1 MIRRSLSILFWTI
14 FFFFLAALVG
24 GFGLFESWRNERVTA
39 MIENDDL
46 SGPRDSLVIDFSRAI
61 RSESLAGKITLVP
74 ALAFRTEWQDFGK
87 RLIITPEENWALD
100 ASYRLSI
107 GQGKTSW
114 FIPTPVFSFS
124 ILSPRLPKLVSITPA
139 DGAADVLLGVEDPIK
154 VEFDRSVKDFYID
167 FQFDPLVEVV
177 YQNNPEKTV
186 FEILPKDPLP
196 AGKEYQLRI
205 RSRFRSATDDQYQSI
220 AATTFTTLPPKPVAV
235 SRDYATRI
243 EEAKRFTRAR
253 KSEGKYIDVNTA
265 AQVMTLFENGRAV
278 DAYMISS
285 GKPGMDTPKGEFAIH
300 NQALRPWSK
309 KYSLYMPHWQA
320 ITPDGLYGIH
330 ELPEW
335 PGGYKE
341 GANHL
346 GTPVSHGCI
355 RLGVGSAKRV
365 YEWSTV
371 GTPVVIY

>member
-1 MIRRSLSILFWTI
+1 MIRRSLSILFWAT
-14 FFFFLAALVG
+14 FFFLLTAVVV
-24 GFGLFESWRNERVTA
+24 GFGWIENWRQQAVSA
-39 MIENDDL
+39 SIENDTL
-46 SGPRDSLVIDFSRAI
+46 TGPRDQLVINFSRPI
-61 RSESLAGKITLVP
+61 IENSLSGKIALDP
-74 ALAFRTEWQDFGK
+74 AIPFQTEWQDFGK
-87 RLIITPEENWALD
+87 RLVLKPDSNWQVD
-100 ASYRLSI
+100 TSFRLVI
-107 GQGKTSW
+107 GQGRTSY
-114 FIPTPVFSFS
+114 FTRTPVFSFTVRF
-124 ILSPRLPKLVSITPA
+124 PDVPKLISVSPA
-139 DGAADVLLGVEDPIK
+139 DGSKDVLLGVEDPIK
-154 VEFDRSVKDFYID
+154 VVFDRSVKEFYVD
-167 FQFDPLVEVV
+167 FQLEPPVEVV

-186 FEILPKDPLP
+186 FDILPKDPLL
-196 AGKEYQLRI
+196 AGKKYQLSI
-205 RSRFRSATDDQYQSI
+205 RARFRSDSDDRYQSI
-220 AATTFTTLPPKPVAV
+220 TMTTFTTLPPKPATV

-243 EEAKRFTRAR
+243 EEARRFTRAKR
-253 KSEGKYIDVNTA
+253 MEGKYIDVNIA

-285 GKPGMDTPKGEFAIH
+285 GKPGMDTPRGDFSIQ

-365 YEWSTV
+365 FEWSTL

>member
-24 GFGLFESWRNERVTA
+24 GFSLFESWRNERVTA
-39 MIENDDL
+39 ALESSEL
-46 SGPRDSLVIDFSRAI
+46 SGPRDALVIDFSRAL
-61 RSESLAGKITLVP
+61 RPESLEGKITFVP
-74 ALAFRTEWQDFGK
+74 AIAFRTEWQDFDK
-87 RLIITPEENWALD
+87 RLVITPEENWALD
-100 ASYRLSI
+100 ATYRLGI
-107 GQGKTSW
+107 GQGKTAW
-114 FIPTPVFSFS
+114 FIRTPVFSFS
-124 ILSPRLPKLVSITPA
+124 VLSPRLPKLVSITPEN
-139 DGAADVLLGVEDPIK
+139 GATDVILGVEDPIRA
-154 VEFDRSVKDFYID
+154 EFDRSVKDFYID
-167 FQFDPLVEVV
+167 FRFDPPVEAV
-177 YQNNPEKTV
+177 YQNNPEKTI
-186 FEILPKDPLP
+186 FDILPKDPLS
-196 AGKEYQLRI
+196 AGKPYRLDI
-205 RSRFRSATDDQYQSI
+205 RARYRSETDDEYRPV
-220 AATTFTTLPPKPVAV
+220 ATTAFTTLPPKPAEV

-243 EEAKRFTRAR
+243 EEAKRFTRAKR
-253 KSEGKYIDVNTA
+253 TEGKYIDVNIA

-285 GKPGMDTPKGEFAIH
+285 GKPGMDTPKGDFQIH

-365 YEWSTV
+365 YEWTTV
-371 GTPVVIY
+371 GTPVVVY